1 MKVHNQIPKKFLA
14 VLPLLAVFAIVG
26 VVASKTTPVG
36 AQQDPV
42 QEKVESLTKKLQDAI
57 ANAQQNGEF
66 TTNEFGERVYAGE
79 TAEQMKKLHNDVSNE
94 IRDLQARPEAER
106 AVTINKINDWNDRF
120 LYKVSDQPRQE
131 VQYARKIGG
140 IQNFKKDGV
149 EVYFSQD
156 YAYQVDVATGKV
168 FDAYIRP
175 KEVGEPKEFMDM
187 TPRYDAAQLEQM
199 AKDVI
204 AAQDL
209 GVDLDK
215 LELERGQKVG
225 TYFFTWHG
233 EGGKSLQV
241 AFTQGG
247 QLIGYTN
254 AGFFDNLWKT

>member
-1 MKVHNQIPKKFLA
+1 MKVHNQLSKKYLA
-14 VLPLLAVFAIVG
+14 ILPLLAVFALVG

-42 QEKVESLTKKLQDAI
+42 QAKVEALTKKLQDAI
-57 ANAQQNGEF
+57 ADAQQNGEF
-66 TTNEFGERVYAGE
+66 TINEFGERVYAGE
-79 TAEQMKKLHNDVSNE
+79 TAVQMKKLHEDVSNE
-94 IRDLQARPEAER
+94 IRGLEARPEAER
-106 AVTINKINDWNDRF
+106 AVTINAINNWNDRF
-120 LYKVSDQPRQE
+120 LYKVQDQPKQK
-131 VQYARKIGG
+131 VQYSRKIGG

-168 FDAYIRP
+168 LDAYIRP

-204 AAQDL
+204 SDQDL

-233 EGGKSLQV
+233 EDGKSLQV

-254 AGFFDNLWKT
+254 AGFFDNL

>member
-1 MKVHNQIPKKFLA
+1 MKVHNQLSKKYLA
-14 VLPLLAVFAIVG
+14 ILPLLAVFALVG

-42 QEKVESLTKKLQDAI
+42 QAKVEALTKKLQDAI
-57 ANAQQNGEF
+57 ADAQQNGEF

-79 TAEQMKKLHNDVSNE
+79 TAVQMKKLHEDVSNE
-94 IRDLQARPEAER
+94 IRGLEARPEAER
-106 AVTINKINDWNDRF
+106 AVTINAINNWNDRF
-120 LYKVSDQPRQE
+120 LYKVQDQPKQE
-131 VQYARKIGG
+131 VQYSRKIGG

-156 YAYQVDVATGKV
+156 YAYQVDATTGKV
-168 FDAYIRP
+168 LDAYIRP

-204 AAQDL
+204 SDQDL

-233 EGGKSLQV
+233 EDGKSLQV

-254 AGFFDNLWKT
+254 AGFFDNL